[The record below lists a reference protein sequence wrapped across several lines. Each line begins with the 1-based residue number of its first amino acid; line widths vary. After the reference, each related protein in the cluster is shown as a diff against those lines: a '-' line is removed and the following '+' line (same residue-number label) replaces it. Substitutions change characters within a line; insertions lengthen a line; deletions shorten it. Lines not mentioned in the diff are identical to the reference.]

1 MTLDECK
8 VAARQGGCYVVTKY
22 DPKHGEIYILYRK
35 NGERIFNQAG
45 VAFGVGGADKKGLR
59 VVVKRRTMVVT
70 SKGVTNMQTEI
81 RVLGGLPITIEFS
94 PCRAEPDVGI
104 MSDYVE
110 EWYVVEIAG
119 RPLRKGEK
127 CQWLYD
133 RIEAKK
139 GEEDRIL
146 QACFEAMDN
155 NEPDYDYDE
164 PY

>member
-1 MTLDECK
+1 
-8 VAARQGGCYVVTKY
+8 
-22 DPKHGEIYILYRK
+22 
-35 NGERIFNQAG
+35 
-45 VAFGVGGADKKGLR
+45 
-59 VVVKRRTMVVT
+59 
-70 SKGVTNMQTEI
+70 MQTEI
-81 RVLGGLPITIEFS
+81 RVLGGLPITVEFS

-110 EWYVVEIAG
+110 EWYIVEIAG

-155 NEPDYDYDE
+155 NEPGYDYDE